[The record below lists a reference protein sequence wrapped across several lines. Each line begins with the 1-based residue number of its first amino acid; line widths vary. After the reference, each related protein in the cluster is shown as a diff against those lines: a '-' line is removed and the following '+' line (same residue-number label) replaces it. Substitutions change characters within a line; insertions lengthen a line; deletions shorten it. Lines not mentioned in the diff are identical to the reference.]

1 MNLLDHGGESTEAR
15 DESVERHNARVGMV
29 LFIAYLAVYAAYM
42 VVNVLVPEWMD
53 VVPFWGLNLAVLWGM
68 GLIVGALILSI
79 IYMLLCRVPGG
90 SAK

>member
-15 DESVERHNARVGMV
+15 DETVERHNARVGMA

-42 VVNVLVPEWMD
+42 VVNVLAPEWMD

-79 IYMLLCRVPGG
+79 IYMLLCRVPGR